1 MLRLKGITKNYVVAG
16 KDIQVLKGLDICF
29 RKNEFVSI
37 LGPSGCGKTTTLNI
51 VGGLDKYTSGDL
63 FIAGKSTKNF
73 TDRDWDVY
81 RNHRIGFIFQSYN
94 LIPHQTVLSNVEL
107 ALTIA
112 GVSKEE
118 RTKRSIA
125 ALDRVGLKGEYYKR
139 PNQLSGGQ
147 CQRVAIA
154 RALVNEPD
162 ILLADE
168 PTGALDSKTSV
179 QIMELI
185 KQISKEKLVI
195 MVTHNAEIAK
205 QYSTRIVRLVDGEIT
220 EDSHPFTEQ
229 EEIKE
234 LENIEIE
241 KEKERAV
248 LDSQN
253 LNAKKQKRAKKEKK
267 ARAKMSWW
275 TAFKLSLRNLFTK
288 RGRTILTS
296 FAGSIGIIGI
306 SLILAVSQG
315 TTAYINH
322 VQKTTLSSYPLTIE
336 EATIDLTSL
345 IKSFMNVGLN
355 SNPHDKD
362 AVYKES
368 IITDLVNALSK
379 VETSKNDLKS
389 FKAYLEEQ
397 VALENSELSNAIS
410 GLKYSY
416 NFDFSVYTKN
426 TNGNIIKSDT
436 NKLMS
441 EMLMEFMSGSFG
453 NGSNTGGGLGT
464 IGNNSS
470 NGMMSMMSGGSGLWE
485 EMLSGTDGSAINSML
500 KEQYDVIY
508 GDWPNDYN
516 EVVVVVNKNNEIDDL
531 SLYALGFM
539 SEEDIDKIIDAAKN
553 GEELPYDG
561 RSWSYE
567 DICKGEYKVIL
578 PADCYTYDAQNGV
591 YVDTSVIPTMLQYL
605 YDSAITLKVTGIIRP
620 NAKAESPM
628 LSGSIGYTHK
638 LTEHVINQ
646 SKETAVVNAQ
656 LNSPNIDVIS
666 GLPFKEGEFTDEQ
679 KKDLFLEYV
688 SSLSESKKAE
698 KYIEVESAMT
708 KQQLATAIK
717 KKIGQYYNSD
727 RTLNV
732 EKTKDYLFDKIKVQ
746 TGGVLSDVEI
756 NAIINGFDT
765 DEKLRSA
772 LSVYLALDAQEEKKQ
787 QVIAQNY
794 GKTDSELANLL
805 DEKLQNST
813 DAQIVNYFDQ
823 VMTFSDTTY
832 DDILEDLGYIDLD
845 SPSTIGIYASSFEN
859 KDVIVNAIEKYNE
872 GVEETKQIKYTDYM
886 GLLMSSVTQ
895 IVDAITYVLIAF
907 VSISLIVSSIMIG
920 VITLISVQERTKEI
934 GILRSIG
941 ASKRDVSNMFNAE
954 TVIIGL
960 ASGLVGVTVTYL
972 LCIPINI
979 ILFLLTGLTTL
990 NAILPPIGAI
1000 ILVLISMGLTLIS
1013 GLIPSRSAAKKDPV
1027 VALRTE

>member
-1 MLRLKGITKNYVVAG
+1 MLRLKGITKNYKVAG
-16 KDIQVLKGLDICF
+16 KEIQVLKGLDICF

-73 TDRDWDVY
+73 NDRDWDSY

-118 RTKRSIA
+118 RTKRSIS

-154 RALVNEPD
+154 RALVNQPD

-185 KQISKEKLVI
+185 KEISKEKLVI
-195 MVTHNAEIAK
+195 MVTHNADIAQK
-205 QYSTRIVRLVDGEIT
+205 YSTRIVKLSDGEII
-220 EDSHPFTEQ
+220 EDSMPFTEQ
-229 EEIKE
+229 EEIEE
-234 LENIEIE
+234 LE
-241 KEKERAV
+241 KTK
-248 LDSQN
+248 LDQEQAQSQKVKN
-253 LNAKKQKRAKKEKK
+253 KLRAKKPKK
-267 ARAKMSWW
+267 ERAKMSLW

-336 EATIDLTSL
+336 ETTIDLTSL
-345 IKSFMNVGLN
+345 INSFMNVGQN
-355 SNPHDKD
+355 STPHEKD
-362 AVYKES
+362 AVYKEA

-389 FKAYLEEQ
+389 FKAFLEEQ
-397 VALENSELSNAIS
+397 VAIEGSQLNGAIA

-441 EMLMEFMSGSFG
+441 EMLMQFMSGSMG
-453 NGSNTGGGLGT
+453 NGAGSSGGFGSVGSGT
-464 IGNNSS
+464 SS
-470 NGMMSMMSGGSGLWE
+470 GMMGMMSSNSGLWE
-485 EMLSGTDGSAINSML
+485 EMLSGTDGSLINSML
-500 KEQYDVIY
+500 KQQYDVIY

-516 EVVVVVNKNNEIDDL
+516 EVVLVVNKNNEIDDL

-539 SEEDIDKIIDAAKN
+539 SEEDIDKIINAAKD
-553 GEELPYDG
+553 GQELPYDG
-561 RSWSYE
+561 KNWSYE
-567 DICKGEYKVIL
+567 DICKGEYKVVL
-578 PADCYTYDAQNGV
+578 PADCYTYDSQNNV
-591 YVDTSVIPTMLQYL
+591 YVDTSAIPAVLEYL
-605 YDSAITLKVTGIIRP
+605 YDNAITLKVTGIIRP
-620 NAKAESPM
+620 NDKAESPM
-628 LSGSIGYTHK
+628 LTGSIAYTHE
-638 LTEHVINQ
+638 LTEYVINQ
-646 SKETAVVNAQ
+646 SKDKPVVRAQ
-656 LNSPNIDVIS
+656 VESSNIDVIS
-666 GLPFKEGEFTDEQ
+666 GLPFKEGEFTDIQ
-679 KKDLFLEYV
+679 KKELFLEYV
-688 SSLSESKKAE
+688 ASLSEAKKAD
-698 KYIEVESAMT
+698 KYIEVESLMT
-708 KQQLATAIK
+708 EQELGYAI
-717 KKIGQYYNSD
+717 IGKMMPYYNVD
-727 RTLNV
+727 RTLNK
-732 EKTKDYLFDKIKVQ
+732 EKVREFLFEKIKVQ
-746 TGGVLSDVEI
+746 TGGVLSDAEI
-756 NAIINGFDT
+756 NAVLDGFVT
-765 DEKLRSA
+765 DEE
-772 LSVYLALDAQEEKKQ
+772 LSGTLMMYLALDAQEEKKQ
-787 QVIAQNY
+787 QIIVQNF
-794 GKTDSELANLL
+794 GKTDSELATLL
-805 DEKLQNST
+805 DQKLQNAT
-813 DAQIVNYFDQ
+813 DNEIVSYFDS
-823 VMTFSDTTY
+823 VMSFSNTTY
-832 DDILEDLGYIDLD
+832 DKVLQDLGYIDLD
-845 SPSTIGIYASSFEN
+845 KPSTIGIYASSFEN
-859 KDVIVNAIEKYNE
+859 KDIIVSAIEEYNQS
-872 GVEETKQIKYTDYM
+872 VESTKQIKYTDYM

-934 GILRSIG
+934 GILRAIG

-954 TVIIGL
+954 TLIIGL
-960 ASGLVGVTVTYL
+960 TSGLVGITVTYL
-972 LCIPINI
+972 ICIPINI
-979 ILFLLTGLTTL
+979 ILFILTGLTTL
-990 NAILPPIGAI
+990 NAILPPMGAI

-1013 GLIPSRSAAKKDPV
+1013 GLIPSRSASKKDPV